1 MIKAYDGQ
9 RVGAK
14 AARVSRVR
22 PAGNTPA
29 LSGGRTTEEIHLQQ
43 EHGARTPA
51 SLALPSATSAPLH
64 RDTQAMR
71 PPTLRKRPRACRQGP
86 GGGSLE
92 ETLKTNSS

>member
-51 SLALPSATSAPLH
+51 SLALPSATSAPL
-64 RDTQAMR
+64 TG
-71 PPTLRKRPRACRQGP
+71 TLRLCARQP
-86 GGGSLE
+86 CENALE
-92 ETLKTNSS
+92 PAVRVLAADHLRRH